1 MYINESYKELILKDC
16 PTNACM
22 KKSLLQ
28 GVHHLLNRGVH
39 VCYSYRYV
47 IRVFLMITFG
57 YLIIDILIQLNHLCG

>member
-1 MYINESYKELILKDC
+1 
-16 PTNACM
+16 M
-22 KKSLLQ
+22 KTSLLQ

-39 VCYSYRYV
+39 VCYSYRYD